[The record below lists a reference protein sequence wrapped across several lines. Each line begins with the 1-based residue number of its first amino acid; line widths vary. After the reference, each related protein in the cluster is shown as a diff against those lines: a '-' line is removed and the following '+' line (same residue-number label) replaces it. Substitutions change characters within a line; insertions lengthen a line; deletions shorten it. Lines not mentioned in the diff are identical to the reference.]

1 MNLRNVLKTY
11 SLLRSLTDDESAL
24 VETFR
29 TMADADR
36 ELLVQ
41 SLAPAKPAG
50 KKPAKKPAIT
60 RVYDHCLRCGT
71 TKRDSSHK
79 DESSPDYHQFQS
91 SQGKSVRAASLA
103 EQIKGTGKPSRPV
116 QSLCM
121 TCDYDSDH
129 NIHHLESVDGYHPF
143 TPPVPAAV
151 HQSSA
156 NNGAASTASSVDEQV
171 SAQGAAGGSGE

>member
-11 SLLRSLTDDESAL
+11 SLLRSLTDDETAL

-29 TMADADR
+29 TMTDGER

-50 KKPAKKPAIT
+50 KKAAKKSATT
-60 RVYDHCLRCGT
+60 RTYDHCLHCGT

-91 SQGKSVRAASLA
+91 SQGKSARAAELSDTLRDRLNRKVA
-103 EQIKGTGKPSRPV
+103 TEQCVHQIDDNGGLMPCGATEDNGIH
-116 QSLCM
+116 
-121 TCDYDSDH
+121 DSTMGYRD
-129 NIHHLESVDGYHPF
+129 YHPF
-143 TPPVPAAV
+143 AAPTIAHDVV
-151 HQSSA
+151 H
-156 NNGAASTASSVDEQV
+156 
-171 SAQGAAGGSGE
+171 